1 VREQIKSQQRKLLIR
16 QYLDLKK
23 FEYMLEQSS
32 ETIDDILFQAKHPTE
47 QTIKK
52 MIRSEFMDT
61 ELGIEYRAIKRRK
74 KHKAN

>member
-1 VREQIKSQQRKLLIR
+1 
-16 QYLDLKK
+16 
-23 FEYMLEQSS
+23 MLEQSS